1 MNVLFVEGPCEPDEV
16 VVTTTRIPQIVPVV
30 NGKAQVAAAPA
41 DDVGFWVL
49 VP

>member
-1 MNVLFVEGPCEPDEV
+1 MEGPCEPSEV
-16 VVTTTRIPQIVPVV
+16 VVTTTRIPQITPVA
-30 NGKAQVAAAPA
+30 NGKINLQAAPA